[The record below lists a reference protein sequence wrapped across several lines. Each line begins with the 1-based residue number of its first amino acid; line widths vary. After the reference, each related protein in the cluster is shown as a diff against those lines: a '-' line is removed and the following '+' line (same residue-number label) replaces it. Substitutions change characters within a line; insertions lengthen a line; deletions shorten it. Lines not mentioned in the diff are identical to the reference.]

1 MGHVAAVG
9 KFAKD
14 SNVVK
19 RQLMMQGITMHCKW
33 CRDWA
38 GTIATKGPTPALQ
51 RQRHHRNKVEEMLAA
66 IHMQHGDNT
75 SVTSNDTSEYW

>member
-19 RQLMMQGITMHCKW
+19 KTTDDASITMHCKW
-33 CRDWA
+33 CHDWA
-38 GTIATKGPTPALQ
+38 GTIATKGRHLRYKGNGAIATRSKKCWPQCTCDMVTTPA
-51 RQRHHRNKVEEMLAA
+51 
-66 IHMQHGDNT
+66 
-75 SVTSNDTSEYW
+75 

>member
-19 RQLMMQGITMHCKW
+19 RQLMMQCITMHCKW
-33 CRDWA
+33 CRNWA
-38 GTIATKGPTPALQ
+38 GTIATKGPTPVLQ
-51 RQRHHRNKVEEMLAA
+51 KQWHHCNEVKEMLAA
-66 IHMQHGDNT
+66 MRMQHCDNT
-75 SVTSNDTSEYW
+75 CMTGNDTSEYW